1 MKNPCLTGEAAVGN
15 SPRPKKASQSYA
27 VINLEGI
34 EVYSG
39 DYESCKDYATN
50 PETDRIDPS
59 LSIVPIF

>member
-1 MKNPCLTGEAAVGN
+1 MKNVLTGSAAVGN
-15 SPRPKKASQSYA
+15 SRPKKMMQPYA

-59 LSIVPIF
+59 LSIVPVF

>member
-1 MKNPCLTGEAAVGN
+1 MENPIKNQ
-15 SPRPKKASQSYA
+15 RPSKQMEPWA

-59 LSIVPIF
+59 LSLVPVF

>member
-1 MKNPCLTGEAAVGN
+1 MENCLTGAQAVGN
-15 SPRPKKASQSYA
+15 SKRPRKMMQPYA
-27 VINLEGI
+27 VVNLEGI
-34 EVYSG
+34 EVFCG